1 MVGMLRANTEAM
13 FASLHLPA
21 PRKHPQRKAGPVAAV
36 PANPSLF
43 SRILPCVRLMV
54 IESFLQDLRV
64 GLRMLAR
71 RPAFSLMAASSLA
84 LGIGLVATQFSLIDG
99 ILLRGLPISEA
110 QRLMHVSRADPQ
122 RSDPSSWQ
130 SGSLP
135 RLPRAAGEADRLRG
149 ACRH

>member
-71 RPAFSLMAASSLA
+71 RPAFTLMAATSLA

-99 ILLRGLPISEA
+99 VLLRGLPISDG
-110 QRLMHVSRADPQ
+110 QRLLHVARSVPQ
-122 RSDPSSWQ
+122 SNDPSVWE
-130 SGSLP
+130 GVPYRDFLV
-135 RLPRAAGEADRLRG
+135 LK
-149 ACRH
+149 